1 MKQNPF
7 SLYDFLGYL
16 IPGAMFGYSV
26 VGFWGLCMKDLT
38 PAQTIHH
45 YLGFNRPELYIP
57 LTIMAYV
64 MGHVLSFLSSATV
77 ERYALRQCGYP
88 SHYLLGLPAG
98 AYKKTEPPRPTIRL
112 MRVGIDCFLLP
123 ISLAEQIFAKL
134 GARELYAKP
143 LDPLLTNLLRRKVV
157 GLLKSE
163 GEIDPAEFGSPTD
176 HDFFRYVYH
185 YAVEH
190 APGHLP
196 KMQNYVALY
205 GFLRTLAFVAV
216 VDFWLALL
224 LRIVGKLPLATAAAY
239 CGALGLGSFVLFLA
253 FCKFYRR
260 FTLEA
265 LMAVAAVHP
274 QEPPGA

>member
-16 IPGAMFGYSV
+16 IPGAVFGYSI
-26 VGFWGLCMKDLT
+26 VGFWGLSVKALT

-45 YLGFNRPELYIP
+45 YLGFDRPELYVL

-64 MGHVLSFLSSATV
+64 VGHLLSFLSSVTV

-88 SHYLLGLPAG
+88 SHYLLGLPTG
-98 AYKKTEPPRPTIRL
+98 AYKKTEPARQSIRVI
-112 MRVGIDCFLLP
+112 RVAIDCFLLP
-123 ISLAEQIFAKL
+123 ISLSEQVFSKL
-134 GARELYAKP
+134 GARELYARP
-143 LDPLLTNLLRRKVV
+143 LDPLLKSLLLRKVD
-157 GLLKSE
+157 GLLRTDGGIE
-163 GEIDPAEFGSPTD
+163 PGEFSSSN
-176 HDFFRYVYH
+176 DFFRYVYH

-205 GFLRTLAFVAV
+205 GFLRTLSFVAV
-216 VDFWLALL
+216 VDFWLAWA
-224 LRIVGKLPLATAAAY
+224 LRIAGKLSVGTAAVY
-239 CGALGLGSFVLFLA
+239 CCAFGVAAFILFLA

-274 QEPPGA
+274 RSAPGA